1 MQGLLPFLFKQVL
14 AQTNDNNTMMLY
26 KKSKT
31 FAKTTLI
38 LREKPRTR
46 SVLSTLAK
54 DNFAKGKVA
63 IGAAHLA

>member
-1 MQGLLPFLFKQVL
+1 
-14 AQTNDNNTMMLY
+14 MMLY

-54 DNFAKGKVA
+54 DNFAKGKAA
-63 IGAAHLA
+63 IGAAHLEPPNSLAVSQHQ